1 MVQCWWSGLSTVI
14 ESPELLIYK
23 LCVCVYEAPEEP
35 VQKGIPF
42 YDRDEAVRRARH
54 PAVIQAYA

>member
-14 ESPELLIYK
+14 ESLELSIYK
-23 LCVCVYEAPEEP
+23 LCVCDAPVEP
-35 VQKGIPF
+35 VQNGIPF